1 MEIEALNVNV
11 VIKEMLR
18 VGEAGQVKLEIGS

>member
-1 MEIEALNVNV
+1 MEIEALNGNV

-18 VGEAGQVKLEIGS
+18 VGEADQVNLEIGS